1 MLMMIIYVQKLQR
14 QESVKQTSNS
24 FCSVQVSEIIRAFM
38 NINNADSLLEWLLLG
53 IGEKKVKRIY
63 QALHTPF
70 KKQKKSLP
78 PSSGYNDSVSSSSG
92 SGDRGD
98 SSSSDKP
105 L

>member
-1 MLMMIIYVQKLQR
+1 M
-14 QESVKQTSNS
+14 
-24 FCSVQVSEIIRAFM
+24 
-38 NINNADSLLEWLLLG
+38 
-53 IGEKKVKRIY
+53 KRIY